1 MFQKRKFQMTLAV
14 MYSRILGTVFILKS
28 FMHPIP
34 RENTLQSYEKLR
46 ERQRKEGEKLCGNV
60 KKL

>member
-1 MFQKRKFQMTLAV
+1 MTLAV

-34 RENTLQSYEKLR
+34 GGNTLQSYEKLR
-46 ERQRKEGEKLCGNV
+46 ERQRKEGEKLCGDA